1 MSVVQVSS
9 NVHGQLDAQIEQL
22 TQCKPLPEQEVFF
35 FSYSISSSSSS
46 SSSFSSPWMLVFGY
60 SSFRLTLGGFYRN
73 NVVFLDYRNHHYSRI
88 GVFDSTIF

>member
-35 FSYSISSSSSS
+35 FRIPSLLLLLLLLLLLGCW
-46 SSSFSSPWMLVFGY
+46 FSV
-60 SSFRLTLGGFYRN
+60 TLLLG
-73 NVVFLDYRNHHYSRI
+73 
-88 GVFDSTIF
+88 